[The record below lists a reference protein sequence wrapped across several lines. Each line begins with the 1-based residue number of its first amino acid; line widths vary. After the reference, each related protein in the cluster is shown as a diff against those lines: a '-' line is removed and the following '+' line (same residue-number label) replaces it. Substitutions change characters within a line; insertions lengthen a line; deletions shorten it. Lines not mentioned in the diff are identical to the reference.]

1 MKKSYLAFFTGYS
14 LMTVYTMITNEI
26 EFRKLKE
33 NIKKI
38 ER

>member
-1 MKKSYLAFFTGYS
+1 MNREYIAFFTGYS
-14 LMTVYTMITNEI
+14 LMAVYTMISNEI